1 MTHREGSTPLGKVG
15 MPVSELD
22 TPALVVDLDLFEA
35 NVTQMAAVY
44 AKGGK
49 DWWEPAFFLA

>member
-1 MTHREGSTPLGKVG
+1 

-35 NVTQMAAVY
+35 NVTQMAAVC
-44 AKGGK
+44 AKGRK
-49 DWWEPAFFLA
+49 DW